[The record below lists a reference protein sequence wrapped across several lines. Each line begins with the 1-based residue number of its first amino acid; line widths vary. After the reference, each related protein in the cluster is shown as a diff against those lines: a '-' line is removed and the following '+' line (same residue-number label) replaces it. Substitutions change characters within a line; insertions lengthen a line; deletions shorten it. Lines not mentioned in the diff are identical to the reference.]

1 MSYPYPVS
9 VSVDFSTT
17 PLFGVGFSLD
27 DAVHGLLDVSS
38 LGDSAAVVVD
48 VSSTTNSA
56 NIKGGYNLLTDQ
68 FEATICQLRI
78 YDPNGDWNPQNTSSP
93 YYGKLIPNRK
103 IRISAQWG
111 GLPIYL
117 FSGYANSYTY
127 SYPKDQLVGFVSIVC
142 ADAFRLFQLSNV
154 TTIAGAVAGQST
166 GARINAILDA
176 ISWPASMRVIDTG
189 DTLCQAD
196 PGTLRTALSALKII
210 EATEQGAFY
219 IDGSGNAVFKSRSKI
234 QVADGAAPIT
244 YFNNNGTAIGYA
256 DVTFAHDDKL
266 IINQTTVTNVG
277 GTAQTSA
284 DAASITKYF
293 PHSINFNNLLS
304 QTDADALRIAQL
316 YTATRKETSIRI
328 DNIKLD
334 LTTPGYS
341 AGITAALT
349 LDYFNTVSITSNTQG
364 ATAITKVLQIMGNE
378 YDITPTTFAATFT
391 TSAVI
396 ASALILDSPLY
407 GVLDT
412 SVITY

>member
-1 MSYPYPVS
+1 M
-9 VSVDFSTT
+9 
-17 PLFGVGFSLD
+17 
-27 DAVHGLLDVSS
+27 
-38 LGDSAAVVVD
+38 
-48 VSSTTNSA
+48 
-56 NIKGGYNLLTDQ
+56 
-68 FEATICQLRI
+68 
-78 YDPNGDWNPQNTSSP
+78 
-93 YYGKLIPNRK
+93 
-103 IRISAQWG
+103 
-111 GLPIYL
+111 
-117 FSGYANSYTY
+117 
-127 SYPKDQLVGFVSIVC
+127 
-142 ADAFRLFQLSNV
+142 
-154 TTIAGAVAGQST
+154 
-166 GARINAILDA
+166 
-176 ISWPASMRVIDTG
+176 
-189 DTLCQAD
+189 
-196 PGTLRTALSALKII
+196 
-210 EATEQGAFY
+210 
-219 IDGSGNAVFKSRSKI
+219 
-234 QVADGAAPIT
+234 
-244 YFNNNGTAIGYA
+244 
-256 DVTFAHDDKL
+256 
-266 IINQTTVTNVG
+266 TNVG